1 MDNRKTNQLADDI
14 HLVTAPVRIVGD
26 WIKILVFIAVLP
38 IVFVVSVVNWLVT
51 GKPIMSPDE
60 IWLTKVLLTIL
71 SPLITTIF
79 YVFHKHWRRMKDP
92 EYRRSIPAPVVFVI
106 ALVLMLAFVKCNF
119 YFGWG
124 FYDVR

>member
-79 YVFHKHWRRMKDP
+79 YVFHKHWRRMKDNGI
-92 EYRRSIPAPVVFVI
+92 S
-106 ALVLMLAFVKCNF
+106 AFNSCSSGVCHCPCSYSPKDTWSQKRNT
-119 YFGWG
+119 
-124 FYDVR
+124 R